1 MANRPVR
8 FKAVLERGRN
18 ALGWTIVR
26 LPFDPHMAWKKMQRL
41 RIRGEVLGR
50 KARRV
55 EFRTSLFPV
64 PGESGRY
71 LMLVNKTVQREAGI
85 AVGSVA
91 AFSVEAD
98 LEPRPAEL
106 PDELAALLDDEAG
119 LREYYNSF
127 SESMR
132 REIGKWITN
141 VKSDASR
148 MKRAEQMAE
157 RLLGAMEGEQQL
169 PPIVAVAFQKR
180 PKAKKGWA
188 QMTVTQR
195 RQELL
200 AIFYYQSV
208 EARQRRVDKLCDNA
222 RSVLE
227 PSGRLAYFAT
237 AAVSSLPPRIHSKI
251 VRYCQLDSLPCHRWP
266 PLCVAR

>member
-8 FKAVLERGRN
+8 FKAVLERGTIG
-18 ALGWTIVR
+18 LGWTTVR
-26 LPFDPHMAWKKMQRL
+26 QPFDPHKVWTQMQRL
-41 RIRGEVLGR
+41 RVPGKILGR
-50 KARRV
+50 KASSV
-55 EFRTSLFPV
+55 EFRTSLFSV

-71 LMLVNKTVQREAGI
+71 LLLVNNRVQREAGI
-85 AVGSVA
+85 TIGSVA
-91 AFSVEAD
+91 EFSLEAD

-106 PDELAALLDDEAG
+106 PDELDSLLDDEPG

-169 PPIVAVAFQKR
+169 PPIVAVAFQK
-180 PKAKKGWA
+180 KAESKSGMGQDDDDA
-188 QMTVTQR
+188 ATSGTAR
-195 RQELL
+195 DLL
-200 AIFYYQSV
+200 
-208 EARQRRVDKLCDNA
+208 L
-222 RSVLE
+222 
-227 PSGRLAYFAT
+227 PGRGGT
-237 AAVSSLPPRIHSKI
+237 AAPGGEA
-251 VRYCQLDSLPCHRWP
+251 VR
-266 PLCVAR
+266 